1 MVNAGI
7 HFYRRYHSLARSN
20 QPFIRYD
27 GQQRVVESGQ
37 KWAHGFHLAY
47 LADESRVEP
56 DTFPYKM
63 VEIPHGKAFNN
74 TLSNKRCANFDKSYA
89 KALRQATG
97 RKLMRGIRRRLNKNL
112 RGANLSTKEAH
123 LLMELCPMETAA
135 NFGKTGALS
144 PFCSLFR
151 RKDWKAFDH
160 YSTVVKWFASGDGNP
175 LGPTLGVGWVNELI
189 ARLLQRPVEDHTSTN
204 STLAT
209 NPATFPLTSK
219 LYADFTHV
227 NDLLGIY
234 SALGLFKTKTTLSNT
249 KMTTIPV
256 NRIAAVQKLTGY
268 SASRVASLGA
278 RMYVE
283 KMTCEGEQGEL
294 VRILI
299 NDRVMRLPNCGAD
312 KEGRCKLALLPE
324 IVCME
329 RNEGGVETLTFS
341 ACCEIATFD
350 LSFSQVLA
358 QAEQGCAFFKHCVMR
373 LADFQP
379 DNEFRLSIGNC
390 ANDEEDIHF
399 LSIDWYIS
407 RSGHPIIDEEENEM
421 MVFALHD
428 DPAGQNISCRPLNPE
443 RASNLEWM
451 RWLLKDCERNHQLCG
466 RESAFPK
473 AEAPLQLL
481 AVGKTGDSHVFIH
494 ETARRGPSR
503 YAALSHPWGEGQDAE
518 YVHNVK
524 TKEVNL
530 QERMRDGIRVSL
542 LPRTMR
548 DAIYLTRELSLQY
561 VFIDALCIVQ
571 DDKVERDREVHRMG
585 PVYACWD
592 LAICTQATVKCS
604 GLLI

>member
-1 MVNAGI
+1 MALTSFFLGLAWFAITVSSQVNLYKYDTPDLGFQYQPEVTHYWGQFSPFFSVPSEYNASSPLPGCKVTFAQTLSRHGARFPTRGKNYAALLKRIQSSVTKYGRGYEFIRNYKYNLSVDQLNDLGRQQMVNAGI

-312 KEGRCKLALLPE
+312 KEGRCKLGAF
-324 IVCME
+324 IQ
-329 RNEGGVETLTFS
+329 S
-341 ACCEIATFD
+341 
-350 LSFSQVLA
+350 LSFARAGGHWDKCFSH
-358 QAEQGCAFFKHCVMR
+358 EQQH
-373 LADFQP
+373 
-379 DNEFRLSIGNC
+379 
-390 ANDEEDIHF
+390 
-399 LSIDWYIS
+399 
-407 RSGHPIIDEEENEM
+407 
-421 MVFALHD
+421 
-428 DPAGQNISCRPLNPE
+428 GQS
-443 RASNLEWM
+443 
-451 RWLLKDCERNHQLCG
+451 
-466 RESAFPK
+466 
-473 AEAPLQLL
+473 
-481 AVGKTGDSHVFIH
+481 
-494 ETARRGPSR
+494 
-503 YAALSHPWGEGQDAE
+503 
-518 YVHNVK
+518 
-524 TKEVNL
+524 
-530 QERMRDGIRVSL
+530 
-542 LPRTMR
+542 
-548 DAIYLTRELSLQY
+548 
-561 VFIDALCIVQ
+561 
-571 DDKVERDREVHRMG
+571 
-585 PVYACWD
+585 
-592 LAICTQATVKCS
+592 
-604 GLLI
+604 